1 MRKKTIG
8 LMLLSGLLSVALLA
22 ARSGREKPEELP
34 AAPPISMKRLL
45 QAHNIPEDPGAM
57 SIFFAEAQRTISAW
71 AAGGSEMPRSFDRV
85 VAVARHGKAYRYQR
99 VDPIA
104 RTKKIYVFDGNTTFY
119 AMMVNGRLV
128 EESSHEGDSPPE
140 AVALEIKTFGLLPI
154 LKQLADPNTQS
165 VYEGHN
171 AQGLDRFQVRTS
183 TRIWIVYAG
192 AEHLIRR
199 VESAGNAID
208 FDDYRLAHGVWLP
221 FSQQF
226 SVRGQR
232 YYHLSFNHIG
242 LKPEF
247 SPDCFSREAFLK
259 EIGR

>member
-1 MRKKTIG
+1 MRKKNIG
-8 LMLLSGLLSVALLA
+8 LMLLSGLLSIAMLA
-22 ARSGREKPEELP
+22 ACADREKREELP
-34 AAPPISMKRLL
+34 AAPPISLKGLL
-45 QAHNIPEDPGAM
+45 EAHNVPGDPGGT
-57 SIFFAEAQRTISAW
+57 SIFFAEAQRTISAS
-71 AAGGSEMPRSFDRV
+71 AAGGSEVPRSFDRMV
-85 VAVARHGKAYRYQR
+85 TVSRHGKAYRYQR

-119 AMMVNGRLV
+119 AMMVKGRLV
-128 EESSHEGDSPPE
+128 EESNHEGDSPPE
-140 AVALEIKTFGLLPI
+140 AVGLEIKTFGLLPI

-165 VYEGHN
+165 VYEGHS
-171 AQGLDRFQVRTS
+171 AEGLDRFQVRTS

-192 AEHLIRR
+192 AEHFIQR
-199 VESAGNAID
+199 VESADNAVD
-208 FDDYRLAHGVWLP
+208 YDDYRSVDGVWLP

-232 YYHLSFNHIG
+232 YYHLTFNRID

-247 SPDCFSREAFLK
+247 SSDYFSREAFLK